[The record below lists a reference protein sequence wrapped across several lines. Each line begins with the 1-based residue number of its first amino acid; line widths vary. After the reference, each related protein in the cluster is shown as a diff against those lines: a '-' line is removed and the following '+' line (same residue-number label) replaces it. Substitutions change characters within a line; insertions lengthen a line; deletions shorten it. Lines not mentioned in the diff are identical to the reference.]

1 MYLLLYFSELSSDV
15 IIVNIL
21 MASIPSIFSKYIFI
35 FQNTTI
41 LFLLLDIGLFFFKL
55 CAHLLIGL
63 FGVLVFNVLSCSYI
77 LDINS
82 LPVE

>member
-1 MYLLLYFSELSSDV
+1 MYLLLYFSELASDV

-41 LFLLLDIGLFFFKL
+41 LFLLLDIGLFF
-55 CAHLLIGL
+55 
-63 FGVLVFNVLSCSYI
+63 
-77 LDINS
+77 
-82 LPVE
+82 